1 MTPSGETRRI
11 QLVRRCLTNW
21 ENTATPISYKK
32 PPTCDENTSHVG
44 GFVFLFTDAA
54 SIELRPCRD
63 VVVDHEQ
70 VQVFFAVFLVDGA
83 DDHAA
88 AVDAH
93 HLAWWQVGESSSKC
107 EMAS

>member
-1 MTPSGETRRI
+1 MTPRGKMRRI
-11 QLVRRCLTNW
+11 QLVRRRLTNSG
-21 ENTATPISYKK
+21 NSVSPISYKN
-32 PPTCDENTSHVG
+32 PPACDENTLHAG
-44 GFVFLFTDAA
+44 GFVFLFTNAA
-54 SIELRPCRD
+54 SIQLGSCWD
-63 VVVDHEQ
+63 VVVDDEE

-93 HLAWWQVGESSSKC
+93 HFAWWQIGESSSKC

>member
-11 QLVRRCLTNW
+11 QLVRHRLTNW
-21 ENTATPISYKK
+21 GNGVSPISYKN
-32 PPTCDENTSHVG
+32 PPACDENTSHAG

-54 SIELRPCRD
+54 SIQLGACWD
-63 VVVDHEQ
+63 VIVDDEQ

-83 DDHAA
+83 DDHAT

-93 HLAWWQVGESSSKC
+93 HFAWWQVGESSSKC